1 MSLVYSQ
8 NILKEIVLYYVI
20 THTNELRF
28 LKQIINQSRLAMLE
42 ANSNGGC
49 RPTRIGKGRVREL
62 QWQKKSSEL
71 IGC

>member
-28 LKQIINQSRLAMLE
+28 LKQITNQSRLVMLE
-42 ANSNGGC
+42 ASSNEGR
-49 RPTRIGKGRVREL
+49 RPRRIGKGRVREL
-62 QWQKKSSEL
+62 QWQRKSSEL
-71 IGC
+71 TDC